1 MLRPPRSAVGTGAV
15 KPAQA
20 ADHDFSGTRGPAR
33 GILAIAGRSGARN
46 LGGAGRGG
54 AAGDVDFLV
63 ELEAGRSLL
72 STSGPLM
79 DIQEHLHCKVDVM
92 TPDML
97 KIRVRER
104 ALREA
109 LPL

>member
-1 MLRPPRSAVGTGAV
+1 MTFQELKGRREASRRSPGATALGTSVVRGE
-15 KPAQA
+15 
-20 ADHDFSGTRGPAR
+20 AD
-33 GILAIAGRSGARN
+33 
-46 LGGAGRGG
+46 

-97 KIRVRER
+97 KTRVRER